1 MCTEDSR
8 FLVQTVS
15 KKLSIRGI
23 KINFPFSWKKCYQT
37 HDLPT
42 IQPIPFPK

>member
-15 KKLSIRGI
+15 KKLSKRGI
-23 KINFPFSWKKCYQT
+23 KINFLFSWKKCDQT
-37 HDLPT
+37 HDFLT
-42 IQPIPFPK
+42 IQPISFSK